1 MSNYTSDNSAP
12 TQMAQAPNRVGNTS
26 VRPSSNY
33 KGVTSVTRPQG
44 SLYQPDGSQGA
55 PKVMKQTDN
64 TSLGATSGRKQK
76 VSVNRPAEYYCGTIK
91 NDGYMNSDRNNFLK

>member
-1 MSNYTSDNSAP
+1 MSNYTSGNSAP
-12 TQMAQAPNRVGNTS
+12 TQMAQAPNRKGNAS

-76 VSVNRPAEYYCGTIK
+76 VMVTTHCDYDGRIK